1 MKPTEFLP
9 GSPSPRSSDMKTS
22 ALFLAALLN
31 AQTLLFGAA
40 VPAEILLWPN
50 GAPGSEGKTEKEL
63 LVKNAA
69 GDVTSVSR
77 VHQPSLTPYLPAKD
91 KANGCAVLVIPGGG
105 HRVLAIAHEGY
116 NVGEWLRDHGIAAFV
131 LKHRLARETNSTYQI
146 EVESLADTQRAMRLI
161 RSRAT
166 EWNVDPARL
175 GVMGFSAGGELAW
188 LVSARNDNGLAEA
201 KDAVDRQGC
210 RPAFQ
215 ALIYPGRSAAILPT
229 KEVPPVFLC
238 AGYGDR
244 QDISEGL
251 AEAYLRF
258 KKAGVPA
265 ELHMYSNAG
274 HGFGHRAGNVG
285 PHAAW
290 LDRFQEWLA
299 AGGQLTTKQLDAGKK

>member
-1 MKPTEFLP
+1 MNSKLILATLLLP
-9 GSPSPRSSDMKTS
+9 V
-22 ALFLAALLN
+22 ALFAAEL
-31 AQTLLFGAA
+31 
-40 VPAEILLWPN
+40 PKEIPLWLK

-63 LVKNAA
+63 HVKNAA
-69 GDVTSVSR
+69 GEVTSVSR
-77 VHQPSLTPYLPAKD
+77 IHNPSLTPYLPAKD

-105 HRVLAIAHEGY
+105 HRVLAIQHEGY
-116 NVGEWLRDHGIAAFV
+116 NVGEWLRERGIAAFV

-161 RSRAT
+161 RSRAA

-188 LVSARNDNGLAEA
+188 LVSLRNDNGLADA
-201 KDAVDRQGC
+201 KDAVDKLGC
-210 RPAFQ
+210 MPAFQ
-215 ALIYPGRSAAILPT
+215 ALIYPGRSSTILPV
-229 KEVPPVFLC
+229 KGVPPAFLC

-244 QDISEGL
+244 QDIAEGL
-251 AEAYLRF
+251 AKAYLRF

-274 HGFGHRAGNVG
+274 HGFGLRASNKG

-290 LDRFQEWLA
+290 PERFVEWLDVRGMLSA
-299 AGGQLTTKQLDAGKK
+299 TKP

>member
-1 MKPTEFLP
+1 MGNLRCMKARLFGVLLLP
-9 GSPSPRSSDMKTS
+9 G
-22 ALFLAALLN
+22 FLAAGEL
-31 AQTLLFGAA
+31 
-40 VPAEILLWPN
+40 PREIPLWPA

-63 LVKNAA
+63 QVRNAT
-69 GDVTSVSR
+69 GEVTSVSR
-77 VHQPSLTPYLPAKD
+77 IHNPSLTPYLPAKGQ
-91 KANGCAVLVIPGGG
+91 ATGTAVLVIPGGG

-161 RSRAT
+161 RSRAA

-188 LVSARNDNGLAEA
+188 LVSARNDHGLKEA
-201 KDAVDRQGC
+201 KDPVDRQGC
-210 RPAFQ
+210 KPAFQ
-215 ALIYPGRSAAILPT
+215 ALIYPGRSASILPT

-258 KKAGVPA
+258 KRAGVPA
-265 ELHMYSNAG
+265 ELHIYSNAG
-274 HGFGHRAGNVG
+274 HGFGLRATNKG

-290 LDRFQEWLA
+290 PARFLEWLL
-299 AGGQLTTKQLDAGKK
+299 GRGLLVEVPK

>member
-1 MKPTEFLP
+1 MKRFALLLAVATGSFQLFAAELPTEIP
-9 GSPSPRSSDMKTS
+9 
-22 ALFLAALLN
+22 
-31 AQTLLFGAA
+31 
-40 VPAEILLWPN
+40 LWPK

-63 LVKNAA
+63 QVKNAT

-77 VHQPSLTPYLPAKD
+77 IHNPSLTPYLPAKD
-91 KANGCAVLVIPGGG
+91 KANGAAVLVIPGGG

-161 RSRAT
+161 RSRASG
-166 EWNVDPARL
+166 WNVDPARL

-188 LVSARNDNGLAEA
+188 LVSARNDNGLADA
-201 KDAVDRQGC
+201 KDDVDRQGC

-251 AEAYLRF
+251 AEVYLRF
-258 KKAGVPA
+258 KQAKVPA

-274 HGFGHRAGNVG
+274 HGFGYRPANKG

-290 LDRFQEWLA
+290 LDRFNEWLDVREM
-299 AGGQLTTKQLDAGKK
+299 LTAKAK